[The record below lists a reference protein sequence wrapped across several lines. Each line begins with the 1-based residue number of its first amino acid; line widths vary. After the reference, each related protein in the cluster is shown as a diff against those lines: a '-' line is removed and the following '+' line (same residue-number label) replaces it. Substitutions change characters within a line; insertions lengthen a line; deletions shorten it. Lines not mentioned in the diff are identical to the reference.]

1 MKPLSIVALIFVI
14 ILGALFIYVA
24 EDLPTFGDANSPANR
39 FVKLFSI
46 DADEIEGDLNQGNIS
61 ASLMA
66 KIEARGLPRPS
77 RVEEVEEGWDMMIE
91 KEERHYPNEERYYF
105 VKEEGDTL
113 WVYRYAPIIRYIEKG
128 YEETEVLNMVTF
140 VLADYR
146 GFDTLGEVTVI
157 FTAGISVLLLL
168 RRRKTEIE

>member
-24 EDLPTFGDANSPANR
+24 EDLPAFGDANSPPNR

-46 DADEIEGDLNQGNIS
+46 DAAEIEGDLNQGNIP
-61 ASLMA
+61 ASLMD

-77 RVEEVEEGWDMMIE
+77 MVEEVEEGWDMMIE

-113 WVYRYAPIIRYIEKG
+113 WVYRYAPIIRYMEKG
-128 YEETEVLNMVTF
+128 YKETKVLNMVTF

-157 FTAGISVLLLL
+157 FTAGISVILLL

>member
-14 ILGALFIYVA
+14 ILGVLFIYVA
-24 EDLPTFGDANSPANR
+24 EDLPTFGDANSPPNR

-61 ASLMA
+61 VSLMD
-66 KIEARGLPRPS
+66 KIEERGFPRPS
-77 RVEEVEEGWDMMIE
+77 RVEEVEEGWNMMIE
-91 KEERHYPNEERYYF
+91 KEERHYPNEEKYYF

-128 YEETEVLNMVTF
+128 YKETEVLNMVTF

-146 GFDTLGEVTVI
+146 GFDTLGEVAVI
-157 FTAGISVLLLL
+157 FTAGISVMLLL
-168 RRRKTEIE
+168 RRRKTGIE